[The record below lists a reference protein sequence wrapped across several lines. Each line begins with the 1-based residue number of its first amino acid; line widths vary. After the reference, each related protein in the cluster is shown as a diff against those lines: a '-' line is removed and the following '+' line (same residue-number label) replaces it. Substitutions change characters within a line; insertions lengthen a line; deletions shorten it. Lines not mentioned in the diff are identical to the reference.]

1 MTSQPSHNAR
11 RVRPLSRRTLLAR
24 GGGLA
29 ALLGR
34 CALASGTLLPV
45 AAATG
50 CNDVTDREAHQGD
63 EPYTGSTFAFD
74 TFCEFTVYEDEG
86 AVAELGRLCSRYDSL
101 FDLYDESSD
110 VARINAAGGAPV
122 EVDPDTAELIQAG
135 IDWSSRSNGRFDI
148 TIGAVSTL
156 WDFTEG
162 IRPTDDAIT
171 AALPHVNWENV
182 RVNGTEV
189 TLDDPEAKL
198 DLGGIAKGFIADKL
212 VEALRARGTQSA
224 LLSLG
229 GNIVTLG
236 SKPDG
241 SAWNVGVRDPNE
253 PGGTSTAVV
262 TTVAV
267 RDCSVVTSG
276 LYESTFEIDGK
287 RYWHILDP
295 RTGYPVETDV
305 ASVTVISPTSTAGD
319 ALSTTLFVA
328 GTQEGLELVNTYDD
342 TGALFLDE
350 NNEQAPSA
358 LWKELGAQ

>member
-1 MTSQPSHNAR
+1 MTSQLSYNAHR
-11 RVRPLSRRTLLAR
+11 ARPLSRRTLLAR

-34 CALASGTLLPV
+34 CALASGVLLP
-45 AAATG
+45 ALTATG
-50 CNDVTDREAHQGD
+50 CSDATGREAHQNG

-74 TFCEFTVYEDEG
+74 TFCEFTVYEDEE
-86 AVAELGRLCSRYDSL
+86 AVAELGRLCARYDSL

-156 WDFTEG
+156 WGFTEG
-162 IRPTDDAIT
+162 IRPTDDAI
-171 AALPHVNWENV
+171 AATLPHVNWENV

-189 TLDDPEAKL
+189 TLEDPETKL

-229 GNIVTLG
+229 GNIFALG

-276 LYESTFEIDGK
+276 LYERTFELDGK

-328 GTQEGLELVNTYDD
+328 GTQEGLELVSAHDD
-342 TGALFLDE
+342 TAALFLDE
-350 NNEQAPSA
+350 NNEQTPSTR
-358 LWKELGAQ
+358 WDELGAQ

>member
-1 MTSQPSHNAR
+1 MTSRLPNNAHR
-11 RVRPLSRRTLLAR
+11 TRLLSRRTLLSR
-24 GGGLA
+24 GGQFA

-34 CALASGTLLPV
+34 CALAGGALLPP
-45 AAATG
+45 AAITG
-50 CNDVTDREAHQGD
+50 CSNAAEHGMRQSGD
-63 EPYTGSTFAFD
+63 PYTGSTFAFD

-86 AVAELGRLCSRYDSL
+86 AVAELGRLCARYDSL

-110 VARINAAGGAPV
+110 VARINAAGGKPV

-135 IDWSSRSNGRFDI
+135 TEWSSRSNGRFDI

-162 IRPTDDAIT
+162 VRPTDAAI
-171 AALPHVNWENV
+171 ANALPHVNWESV
-182 RVNGTEV
+182 HVNGTEV
-189 TLDDPEAKL
+189 TLEDPEAKL
-198 DLGGIAKGFIADKL
+198 DLGG
-212 VEALRARGTQSA
+212 
-224 LLSLG
+224 
-229 GNIVTLG
+229 NIFALG

-253 PGGTSTAVV
+253 PGGAGTAVV
-262 TTVAV
+262 VTVAV

-276 LYESTFEIDGK
+276 LYERTFELDGK

-305 ASVTVISPTSTAGD
+305 TSVTVISPTSTAGD

-328 GTQEGLELVNTYDD
+328 GTQEGIDLVDTYDD
-342 TGALFLDE
+342 TAALFLDE
-350 NNEQAPSA
+350 NNAQTPSA
-358 LWKELGAQ
+358 RWKELGAQ